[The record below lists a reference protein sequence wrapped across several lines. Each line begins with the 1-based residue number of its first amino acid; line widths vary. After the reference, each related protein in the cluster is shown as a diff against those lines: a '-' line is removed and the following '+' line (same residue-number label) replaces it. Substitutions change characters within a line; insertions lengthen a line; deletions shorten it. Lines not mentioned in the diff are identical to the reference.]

1 MRSLGGVIAAPTGTA
16 TRPQSTLQQA
26 VLRKLSGVLHLP
38 PPTAGFVIDRRLQ
51 VPMRDGVALIAD
63 HYVPQTTTPSGT
75 LLVRGP
81 YGRGWPFAAV
91 FGSVY
96 AARGY
101 HVLIQSVRGTFGSGG
116 DFDPFV
122 HEIDDGADTVA
133 WLRDQP
139 WFTGTFATMGLSYL
153 GFTQWALLADP
164 PPEMTAAVITVGPH
178 DVSGP
183 RWGTGSFGINDF
195 LGWSDLVARQED
207 PRRLRVMLRQARAQ
221 RLVTQAS
228 LGLPLGESSR
238 ALLGEGAPWFESW
251 LEHPQADDAFWKRLH
266 LRDAVQRADIPVLFL
281 TGWQDVFLDQ
291 TLEQYDRLRSRGVT
305 TGLTIGPWT
314 HSHMMN
320 KAAPTVIRE
329 SLDWLDTH
337 LGGAPARR
345 PSPVR
350 VHLAGSSDGA
360 GWLDLTDW
368 PPPMPE
374 HVLYPQPAGRL
385 ADTAPDAVSDAET
398 NTATFVYNPADP
410 TPTVGGRLLSPAG
423 GYRDDTALARRA
435 DVLTFTGDPAD
446 DAGATTGGSAPV
458 GPRWLRELHAARL
471 RLRATRRGHR
481 ATRRADIAQR
491 GAQVVQQFT
500 GQPPASG
507 PAASAPN
514 QPAANR
520 PATCRCRRAESHDAT
535 GTGASNGADTE
546 RSARPSWSDN
556 QRRHARAR
564 HHTST
569 GRHTLPMR
577 LLRRTCRSRT
587 VRVAPG
593 GHWLRCSRRTTAADS
608 ARCRRPF
615 LCRRRA
621 MTAAD
626 CGSAGR
632 ARNSM
637 RCRCCVSS

>member
-1 MRSLGGVIAAPTGTA
+1 VRSLGGVIAPPTGTA

-26 VLRKLSGVLHLP
+26 VLRKLSGVLHLT
-38 PPTAGFVIDRRLQ
+38 PPTTGFVIDRRLQ

-266 LRDAVQRADIPVLFL
+266 LRDAVQRQRPDRAEHEHDGEAPEEIAREDGRA
-281 TGWQDVFLDQ
+281 TGGDHRRQLGRFGLRRAPRESVGLI
-291 TLEQYDRLRSRGVT
+291 LRSEQPQHGHAGTRIQNV
-305 TGLTIGPWT
+305 
-314 HSHMMN
+314 
-320 KAAPTVIRE
+320 APTRGWLVIPAEPECASATPLTSASPR
-329 SLDWLDTH
+329 
-337 LGGAPARR
+337 PARST
-345 PSPVR
+345 PS
-350 VHLAGSSDGA
+350 GS
-360 GWLDLTDW
+360 
-368 PPPMPE
+368 
-374 HVLYPQPAGRL
+374 R
-385 ADTAPDAVSDAET
+385 
-398 NTATFVYNPADP
+398 
-410 TPTVGGRLLSPAG
+410 
-423 GYRDDTALARRA
+423 
-435 DVLTFTGDPAD
+435 
-446 DAGATTGGSAPV
+446 
-458 GPRWLRELHAARL
+458 
-471 RLRATRRGHR
+471 
-481 ATRRADIAQR
+481 
-491 GAQVVQQFT
+491 
-500 GQPPASG
+500 
-507 PAASAPN
+507 
-514 QPAANR
+514 
-520 PATCRCRRAESHDAT
+520 
-535 GTGASNGADTE
+535 
-546 RSARPSWSDN
+546 
-556 QRRHARAR
+556 
-564 HHTST
+564 
-569 GRHTLPMR
+569 
-577 LLRRTCRSRT
+577 
-587 VRVAPG
+587 
-593 GHWLRCSRRTTAADS
+593 
-608 ARCRRPF
+608 
-615 LCRRRA
+615 
-621 MTAAD
+621 
-626 CGSAGR
+626 
-632 ARNSM
+632 
-637 RCRCCVSS
+637 

>member
-1 MRSLGGVIAAPTGTA
+1 MIAAPTDTA
-16 TRPQSTLQQA
+16 TRLKSTLQQA

-38 PPTAGFVIDRRLQ
+38 PPTTGFVIDRRLQ
-51 VPMRDGVALIAD
+51 VPMRDGVALIGD

-81 YGRGWPFAAV
+81 YGRGGPFAAV
-91 FGSVY
+91 FGSLY

-116 DFDPFV
+116 HFDPFV

-164 PPEMTAAVITVGPH
+164 PPEMKAAVITVGPH

-195 LGWSDLVARQED
+195 LGWSDLVSRQED

-238 ALLGEGAPWFESW
+238 ALLDEGAPWFESW
-251 LEHPQADDAFWKRLH
+251 LEHPRADDAFWTRLH
-266 LRDAVQRADIPVLFL
+266 LRDAVERADIPVLFV
-281 TGWQDVFLDQ
+281 TGWQDLFLEQ
-291 TLEQYDRLRSRGVT
+291 TLEQYGRLRSRGVT

-314 HSHMMN
+314 HSQMMT
-320 KAAPTVIRE
+320 KAGTTVIRE
-329 SLDWLDTH
+329 SLEWLGTH
-337 LGGAPARR
+337 LGGAAAQRPA
-345 PSPVR
+345 SVR
-350 VHLAGSSDGA
+350 IHLAGSPGGV

-385 ADTAPDAVSDAET
+385 ADTAPDAASDAET
-398 NTATFVYNPADP
+398 TTATFVYNPADP

-435 DVLTFTGDPAD
+435 DVLTFTGDPLPAD
-446 DAGATTGGSAPV
+446 LCVVGTPVLELSHSCANPHNDLFARVSQVDEHGGSRNV
-458 GPRWLRELHAARL
+458 SDGYR
-471 RLRATRRGHR
+471 
-481 ATRRADIAQR
+481 
-491 GAQVVQQFT
+491 
-500 GQPPASG
+500 
-507 PAASAPN
+507 ASAPDSGTVRIELDAIAHTF
-514 QPAANR
+514 PAGSRIRVLVAGGSHPRFLRNLGTGE
-520 PATCRCRRAESHDAT
+520 PAVNATGFATARHTVHLGDAT
-535 GTGASNGADTE
+535 RLILPAGD
-546 RSARPSWSDN
+546 RPP
-556 QRRHARAR
+556 
-564 HHTST
+564 ST
-569 GRHTLPMR
+569 
-577 LLRRTCRSRT
+577 
-587 VRVAPG
+587 
-593 GHWLRCSRRTTAADS
+593 D
-608 ARCRRPF
+608 
-615 LCRRRA
+615 
-621 MTAAD
+621 
-626 CGSAGR
+626 
-632 ARNSM
+632 
-637 RCRCCVSS
+637 

>member
-1 MRSLGGVIAAPTGTA
+1 VRSLGGVIAAPTDTA
-16 TRPQSTLQQA
+16 TRPQSTWQQA
-26 VLRKLSGVLHLP
+26 VLRTLGGALHLP
-38 PPTAGFVIDRRLQ
+38 PATTGFVIDRRLQ
-51 VPMRDGVALIAD
+51 VPMRDGVVLIAD

-133 WLRDQP
+133 WLRDQA

-164 PPEMTAAVITVGPH
+164 PPEMKAAVITVGPH

-195 LGWSDLVARQED
+195 LGWSDLVSRQED

-238 ALLGEGAPWFESW
+238 ALLDDGAPWFESW
-251 LEHPQADDAFWKRLH
+251 LEHPQADDAFWTRLH
-266 LRDAVQRADIPVLFL
+266 LRDAVQRADLPVLLL
-281 TGWQDVFLDQ
+281 TGWQDLFLEQ

-314 HSHMMN
+314 HGQMMT

-329 SLDWLDTH
+329 SLEWLGTH

-345 PSPVR
+345 PAPVR
-350 VHLAGSSDGA
+350 IHLAGSSDGA
-360 GWLDLTDW
+360 GWLDLADW

-385 ADTAPDAVSDAET
+385 ADTAPDEAADAET
-398 NTATFVYNPADP
+398 TTATFVYNPADP

-435 DVLTFTGDPAD
+435 DVLTFTGDPLPAD
-446 DAGATTGGSAPV
+446 LYVVGTPVLELSHSCANPHNDLFVRVSQVDEHGGSRNV
-458 GPRWLRELHAARL
+458 SDGY
-471 RLRATRRGHR
+471 RAS
-481 ATRRADIAQR
+481 A
-491 GAQVVQQFT
+491 
-500 GQPPASG
+500 PASG
-507 PAASAPN
+507 SVRIALDAIARTFPAGSRIRVLVAGGSHPRFLRN
-514 QPAANR
+514 LGTGEPAVN
-520 PATCRCRRAESHDAT
+520 ATGVATARHTVHLGDAT
-535 GTGASNGADTE
+535 RLILPAGD
-546 RSARPSWSDN
+546 RPP
-556 QRRHARAR
+556 
-564 HHTST
+564 ST
-569 GRHTLPMR
+569 
-577 LLRRTCRSRT
+577 
-587 VRVAPG
+587 
-593 GHWLRCSRRTTAADS
+593 D
-608 ARCRRPF
+608 
-615 LCRRRA
+615 
-621 MTAAD
+621 
-626 CGSAGR
+626 
-632 ARNSM
+632 
-637 RCRCCVSS
+637 

>member
-1 MRSLGGVIAAPTGTA
+1 VIAAPTDTA
-16 TRPQSTLQQA
+16 TRLKSTLQQA

-38 PPTAGFVIDRRLQ
+38 PPTTGFVIDRRLQ
-51 VPMRDGVALIAD
+51 VPMRDGVALIGD

-81 YGRGWPFAAV
+81 YGRGGPFAAV
-91 FGSVY
+91 FGSLY

-164 PPEMTAAVITVGPH
+164 PPEMKAAVITVGPH

-195 LGWSDLVARQED
+195 LGWSDLVSRQED

-238 ALLGEGAPWFESW
+238 DLLDEGAPWFESW
-251 LEHPQADDAFWKRLH
+251 LEHPRADDAFWTRLH
-266 LRDAVQRADIPVLFL
+266 LRDAVERADIPVLFV
-281 TGWQDVFLDQ
+281 TGWQDLFLEQ
-291 TLEQYDRLRSRGVT
+291 TLEQYGRLRSRGVT

-314 HSHMMN
+314 HSQMMT
-320 KAAPTVIRE
+320 KAGTTVIRE
-329 SLDWLDTH
+329 SLEWLGTH
-337 LGGAPARR
+337 LGGAAAQRPA
-345 PSPVR
+345 SVR
-350 VHLAGSSDGA
+350 IHLAGSPDGV
-360 GWLDLTDW
+360 GWLDLADW

-385 ADTAPDAVSDAET
+385 ADTAPDAASDAET
-398 NTATFVYNPADP
+398 TTATFVYNPADP

-435 DVLTFTGDPAD
+435 DVLTFTGDPLPAD
-446 DAGATTGGSAPV
+446 LCVVGTPVLELSHSCANPHNDLFARVSQVDQHGGSRNV
-458 GPRWLRELHAARL
+458 SDGYR
-471 RLRATRRGHR
+471 
-481 ATRRADIAQR
+481 
-491 GAQVVQQFT
+491 
-500 GQPPASG
+500 
-507 PAASAPN
+507 ASAPDSGTVRIELDAIAHTF
-514 QPAANR
+514 PAGSRIRVLVAGGSHPRFLRNLGTGE
-520 PATCRCRRAESHDAT
+520 PAVNATGFATARHTVHLGDAT
-535 GTGASNGADTE
+535 RLILPAGD
-546 RSARPSWSDN
+546 RPP
-556 QRRHARAR
+556 
-564 HHTST
+564 ST
-569 GRHTLPMR
+569 
-577 LLRRTCRSRT
+577 
-587 VRVAPG
+587 
-593 GHWLRCSRRTTAADS
+593 D
-608 ARCRRPF
+608 
-615 LCRRRA
+615 
-621 MTAAD
+621 
-626 CGSAGR
+626 
-632 ARNSM
+632 
-637 RCRCCVSS
+637 